1 MILIYDEYEYEYD
14 KYNINMNM
22 IKINKT
28 VINLKNVIRKN

>member
-14 KYNINMNM
+14 K
-22 IKINKT
+22 NKQT

>member
-1 MILIYDEYEYEYD
+1 MILIYDEYEYEW
-14 KYNINMNM
+14 NM

>member
-14 KYNINMNM
+14 KYNMNMNM